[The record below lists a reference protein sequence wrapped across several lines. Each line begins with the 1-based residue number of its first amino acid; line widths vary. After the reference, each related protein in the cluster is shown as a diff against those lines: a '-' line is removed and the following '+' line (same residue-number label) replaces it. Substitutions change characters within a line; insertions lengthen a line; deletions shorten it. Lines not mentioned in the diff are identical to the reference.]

1 MSVPI
6 PEASAVI
13 SQGLLKG
20 VNFPSWSCSI
30 TVLSNPSLNLVI
42 YPYITNPHNRIKIG
56 AII

>member
-30 TVLSNPSLNLVI
+30 TVLSNPSL
-42 YPYITNPHNRIKIG
+42 PHITNPHNRIKIG